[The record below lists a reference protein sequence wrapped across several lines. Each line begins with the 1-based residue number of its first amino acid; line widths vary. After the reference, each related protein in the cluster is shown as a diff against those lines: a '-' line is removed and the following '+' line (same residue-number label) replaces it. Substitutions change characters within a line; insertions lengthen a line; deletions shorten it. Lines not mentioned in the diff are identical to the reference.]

1 MTTGPNRFLHEDTP
15 PQRLRVAI
23 LTCSDRCFRGERRD
37 ESGPALA
44 RFATDRLSA
53 QVIAQICLPDDAD
66 LIARQL
72 LTWAEQEEP
81 PEIILTTGGTGLG
94 PRDVTPEATRQVL
107 DRPHPALLE
116 LARLR
121 CLNKTPRAYL
131 SRGEAGVVRR
141 SLVLNL
147 PGSPRGAVEML
158 EALEDI
164 LPHAVAMLRGGGH
177 DEGRNSAP

>member
-1 MTTGPNRFLHEDTP
+1 MTTGPNQLLPESPRTP
-15 PQRLRVAI
+15 PLRVAI
-23 LTCSDRCFRGERRD
+23 LTCSDRCFRGERPD

-44 RFATDRLSA
+44 RFVTDRLSG
-53 QVIAQICLPDDAD
+53 QVMAQICLPDEAD

-72 LTWAEQEEP
+72 LNWAEQKEP
-81 PEIILTTGGTGLG
+81 PELILTTGGTGLG

-121 CLNKTPRAYL
+121 CLPKTPRAYL
-131 SRGEAGVVRR
+131 SRGEAGVIRR

-147 PGSPRGAVEML
+147 PGSPLGAVEIL

-164 LPHAVAMLRGGGH
+164 LLHAVAMLRGEGH
-177 DEGRNSAP
+177 DDDHRHSP